1 MDPVFDDDIRIS
13 NKRLLIAHPQ
23 SRSRFAAL
31 IQCLAADLPRAEPI
45 LITRRDGR
53 QPVIINLLPLPQAGQ
68 NPLNFDSPAILSF
81 ISLEP
86 RPCPNLSLL
95 VNVFSFTPAE
105 ARLAAA
111 LANGASIE
119 DAAKILSISSDTV
132 RHQLKSVFLKTDT
145 HRQSQLIALLAS
157 SGGPVFIQK
166 KEDLELA
173 AIMVGVTGTSRSVAI
188 PIPNW
193 VDVVAERNCF

>member
-1 MDPVFDDDIRIS
+1 MSEEINGRSSQGPADGALAAVQTSQELSAGWEFYLHALDAVSYPAVAIDRLGFVLGVNMAMDPVFDEDIRIS

-119 DAAKILSISSDTV
+119 DAAKY
-132 RHQLKSVFLKTDT
+132 
-145 HRQSQLIALLAS
+145 
-157 SGGPVFIQK
+157 
-166 KEDLELA
+166 
-173 AIMVGVTGTSRSVAI
+173 
-188 PIPNW
+188 
-193 VDVVAERNCF
+193 